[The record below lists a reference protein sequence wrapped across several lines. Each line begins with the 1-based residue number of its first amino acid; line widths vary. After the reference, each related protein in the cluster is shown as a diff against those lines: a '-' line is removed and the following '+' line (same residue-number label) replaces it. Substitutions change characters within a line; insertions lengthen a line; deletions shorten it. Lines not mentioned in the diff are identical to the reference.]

1 MTVAKDIL
9 YIGVNDHT
17 LDLFEG
23 QYPVP
28 KGMAYNS
35 YVILDERVAVL
46 DTVDQHFQDQ
56 WLTNLETALA
66 GRKPDYLIVQHM
78 EPDHSAAVAAF
89 LSRYPEATIAASAK
103 AFPMLEHY
111 YGDICGENR
120 LVLGDRDTLDLG
132 THQLCFL
139 TAPMVHWPEVLVTY
153 DAYAKTLFSADA
165 FGKFGALDQEEPWT
179 EEARRYYFGIV
190 GKYGAQVLTLFKK
203 LSGMEIETICPL
215 HGPVLREEIPSV
227 LKLYQTWASYRAET
241 PGVLIA
247 CASVYGHTM
256 EAAEQLAQ
264 ALREQG
270 GLRVTL
276 LDLTRCDMSQ
286 AVAEAFRYDRLVLA
300 SVTYNADV
308 FPCMKAFLHHLA
320 ERNYQGRRVG
330 LMENGSWA
338 PMAAKCM
345 VQLLSG
351 CKNLTF
357 TETTVRIQ
365 SALGDDSMEQLMT
378 LARELGQA
386 ETNPA

>member
-1 MTVAKDIL
+1 MADEFGDGAGGEKT
-9 YIGVNDHT
+9 G
-17 LDLFEG
+17 LF
-23 QYPVP
+23 
-28 KGMAYNS
+28 
-35 YVILDERVAVL
+35 
-46 DTVDQHFQDQ
+46 
-56 WLTNLETALA
+56 
-66 GRKPDYLIVQHM
+66 VQHM

-89 LSRYPEATIAASAK
+89 LSRYPEATIVASAK

-227 LKLYQTWASYRAET
+227 LELYQTWASYRAET

-256 EAAEQLAQ
+256 
-264 ALREQG
+264 
-270 GLRVTL
+270 
-276 LDLTRCDMSQ
+276 
-286 AVAEAFRYDRLVLA
+286 AEAFRYDRLVLA

>member
-89 LSRYPEATIAASAK
+89 VSRYPEATIAASAK

-120 LVLGDRDTLDLG
+120 LVLGDRETLDLG

-139 TAPMVHWPEVLVTY
+139 TAPMV
-153 DAYAKTLFSADA
+153 
-165 FGKFGALDQEEPWT
+165 
-179 EEARRYYFGIV
+179 I
-190 GKYGAQVLTLFKK
+190 
-203 LSGMEIETICPL
+203 
-215 HGPVLREEIPSV
+215 
-227 LKLYQTWASYRAET
+227 
-241 PGVLIA
+241 
-247 CASVYGHTM
+247 
-256 EAAEQLAQ
+256 
-264 ALREQG
+264 
-270 GLRVTL
+270 
-276 LDLTRCDMSQ
+276 
-286 AVAEAFRYDRLVLA
+286 
-300 SVTYNADV
+300 
-308 FPCMKAFLHHLA
+308 
-320 ERNYQGRRVG
+320 GRR
-330 LMENGSWA
+330 SWS
-338 PMAAKCM
+338 PMTPMPRRCFP
-345 VQLLSG
+345 QTPS
-351 CKNLTF
+351 
-357 TETTVRIQ
+357 E
-365 SALGDDSMEQLMT
+365 S
-378 LARELGQA
+378 LARWIRRSHGQRRPDA
-386 ETNPA
+386 TILALWENTGRRS